1 MQQNRN
7 IKEITVNK
15 LFAGVS
21 ETLILSFFKQE
32 SFSGI
37 KEGEIIYQ
45 AGDESK
51 YLYLLLRG
59 DVKIKY
65 PRANYVSNKDFN
77 DFFGEKEIVDETRRI
92 SSAVANS
99 NCLIYKIEKKLFR
112 KLISRNPTLNS
123 NLENYGEINLPE
135 TTSNGKPT
143 FNFNGASKPVS
154 FRATNNVVGNELDEN
169 INTENPADLTSE
181 PPAAGTNEEP
191 EETIPGGTPTEAE
204 EETLTKEIEF
214 VPESGDTKP
223 QETEE
228 LETDSNKME
237 LEIDADDTDLKIEQ
251 GDTLLNIED
260 LPEQDVESME
270 EEVIAEKEVEKDQ
283 DLIDRE
289 QLRKVFGCID
299 GIYSGM
305 KLIDTV
311 KAIKKS
317 VAELTQSE
325 GAELLLVDEKISEMQ
340 KLIEKDDSYTIE
352 NFVLPE
358 GLAGNCAL
366 QKKII
371 NYDRPSDDSR
381 FVANID
387 QPGSARLKSILYFPI
402 IDEGGDT
409 IAVLVLSRESK
420 KYTED
425 EITYITMVSKQI
437 ERAIVRATDVEELLR
452 QDKLSLSTRLEK
464 FILNDIKTPLK
475 IINNYSDL
483 LSQKNLP
490 GDVDE
495 VIRMLQKQAHS
506 IEDLASSIISCSN
519 KCSGI
524 KINQIH
530 FNELVDDLLELLSEY
545 CEMREVKLYKKIG
558 NGAVVKVDRS
568 KFYTAVYQVI
578 KNACDVS
585 QEGGVV
591 YFSTELTDKWMIL
604 NIRDEG
610 PGIPEEIQDK
620 IFEPFFSEGNET
632 GEGLGLLLVK
642 NIMDA
647 HQGKISFESTTEGTT
662 FIISLPVVTDSN
674 EE

>member
-1 MQQNRN
+1 MQQNRSV
-7 IKEITVNK
+7 KEITVNK
-15 LFAGVS
+15 LFTGAS
-21 ETLILSFFKQE
+21 ETLIQSFLNQE
-32 SFSGI
+32 SFTSL

-65 PRANYVSNKDFN
+65 PKINYVSNKDFN

-99 NCLIYKIEKKLFR
+99 NCLIYKLEKKLFR
-112 KLISRNPTLNS
+112 KLIDINPTLNS
-123 NLENYGEINLPE
+123 NLENYGEIHLPE
-135 TTSNGKPT
+135 ISSEVKPT
-143 FNFNGASKPVS
+143 FSFGNSSKPIS
-154 FRATNNVVGNELDEN
+154 FSAAKDVIDNEWDDN
-169 INTENPADLTSE
+169 IKTENPAHLTPESPVAGIKEDPDKTIPNETLSE
-181 PPAAGTNEEP
+181 VQ
-191 EETIPGGTPTEAE
+191 EETPVE
-204 EETLTKEIEF
+204 KIEF
-214 VPESGDTKP
+214 VPKP
-223 QETEE
+223 GETEQQE
-228 LETDSNKME
+228 NDDLKIDSDNID
-237 LEIDADDTDLKIEQ
+237 LEIDAGDTDLKIEQ
-251 GDTLLNIED
+251 GDTILNIED
-260 LPEQDVESME
+260 LPEQDIESKE
-270 EEVIAEKEVEKDQ
+270 EEVVEEEKEDQ

-305 KLIDTV
+305 KLLDTV

-317 VAELTQSE
+317 VTELTQSE
-325 GAELLLVDEKISEMQ
+325 SAELLLVDEKISEMQ

-352 NFVLPE
+352 NFILPE

-366 QKKII
+366 QKKIL
-371 NYDRPSDDSR
+371 NYDRPTEDSR
-381 FVANID
+381 FVPNID

-402 IDEGGDT
+402 INEGGDT
-409 IAVLVLSRESK
+409 IAVLVLGRESK

-425 EITYITMVSKQI
+425 EIIYITMVSKQI
-437 ERAIVRATDVEELLR
+437 ERAIVRATEVEELLR
-452 QDKLSLSTRLEK
+452 QDKLSLNTRLEK
-464 FILNDIKTPLK
+464 FILNDIKSPLK
-475 IINNYSDL
+475 IINNYSEL

-490 GDVDE
+490 EDVNE
-495 VIRMLQKQAHS
+495 VVRMLQKQAHS

-519 KCSGI
+519 KCSEI

-558 NGAVVKVDRS
+558 DGTVVKVNRS
-568 KFYTAVYQVI
+568 KFYTAVFQVI

-591 YFSTELTDKWMIL
+591 YLSTELTDKWMIL

-610 PGIPEEIQDK
+610 PGIPEEIQNK
-620 IFEPFFSEGNET
+620 IFEPFFTEGNEA
-632 GEGLGLLLVK
+632 GEGLGLLLAK

-647 HQGKISFESTTEGTT
+647 HEGTISFESSAEGTT
-662 FIISLPVVTDSN
+662 FIISLPVVTDSD
-674 EE
+674 ED

>member
-15 LFAGVS
+15 LLTGVS
-21 ETLILSFFKQE
+21 EALILSFFNQE
-32 SFSGI
+32 KFARL

-65 PRANYVSNKDFN
+65 PRANYVSNKNFN

-99 NCLIYKIEKKLFR
+99 NCLIYKLEKKLFR
-112 KLISRNPTLNS
+112 KLIVRNPTLNS
-123 NLENYGEINLPE
+123 NLENYGEINLPKISSE
-135 TTSNGKPT
+135 VKPT
-143 FNFNGASKPVS
+143 FKFNGASKPIS
-154 FRATNNVVGNELDEN
+154 FRASNKAISNERKDNIEAEN
-169 INTENPADLTSE
+169 AAELTPE
-181 PPAAGTNEEP
+181 PPDSGIKEEP
-191 EETIPGGTPTEAE
+191 VGTLSEIQEETPE
-204 EETLTKEIEF
+204 EKIEF
-214 VPESGDTKP
+214 TPKPRETEP
-223 QETEE
+223 QEID
-228 LETDSNKME
+228 DS
-237 LEIDADDTDLKIEQ
+237 EIDTDNIDFEIDVGDTDLKIGQ
-251 GDTLLNIED
+251 DDAVLNIGD
-260 LPEQDVESME
+260 LPEQDIEDEE
-270 EEVIAEKEVEKDQ
+270 EEVIVEEEKEIDN
-283 DLIDRE
+283 DLMDRE

-317 VAELTQSE
+317 ITELTQSE
-325 GAELLLVDEKISEMQ
+325 SAELLLVDEKISEMQ
-340 KLIEKDDSYTIE
+340 KLIENDDSYTVE

-366 QKKII
+366 QKKIV
-371 NYDRPSDDSR
+371 NYDRPTDDSR
-381 FVANID
+381 FVAKID
-387 QPGSARLKSILYFPI
+387 QPGSARLKSILYFPVI
-402 IDEGGDT
+402 NEGGDT
-409 IAVLVLSRESK
+409 IAVLVLGRESK

-437 ERAIVRATDVEELLR
+437 ERAIVRATEIEELLK

-464 FILNDIKTPLK
+464 FILNDIKSPLK
-475 IINNYSDL
+475 IINNYSEL

-519 KCSGI
+519 NCSGTVTN
-524 KINQIH
+524 KIH
-530 FNELVDDLLELLSEY
+530 FSELIDDLLELLSEY
-545 CEMREVKLYKKIG
+545 CEMREVKLFKRIG
-558 NGAVVKVDRS
+558 GGTVVNIDRS
-568 KFYTAVYQVI
+568 KYYTAVFQVI

-591 YFSTELTDKWMIL
+591 YLSTELTDRWMIL

-620 IFEPFFSEGNET
+620 IFEPFFTAGNEA
-632 GEGLGLLLVK
+632 GEGLGLLLAK

-647 HQGKISFESTTEGTT
+647 HEGKISFESSAEGTN
-662 FIISLPVVTDSN
+662 FILSLPVENDS
-674 EE
+674 EEL

>member
-7 IKEITVNK
+7 IKEITINK

-21 ETLILSFFKQE
+21 ETLILSFFNQE
-32 SFSGI
+32 SFSGL
-37 KEGEIIYQ
+37 KEGEVIFQ
-45 AGDESK
+45 AGDESE

-65 PRANYVSNKDFN
+65 PRVNYVSNKGFN

-99 NCLIYKIEKKLFR
+99 NCLIYKLEKKLFR

-123 NLENYGEINLPE
+123 NLENFGEINLPE
-135 TTSNGKPT
+135 ISFNGKPT
-143 FNFNGASKPVS
+143 FNFNGASKPVGFS
-154 FRATNNVVGNELDEN
+154 ATNNVVGNEWDDN
-169 INTENPADLTSE
+169 IKTENPAELTSD
-181 PPAAGTNEEP
+181 PPAVGTKEVPEKIIPDGAPSETGEE
-191 EETIPGGTPTEAE
+191 I
-204 EETLTKEIEF
+204 LTKEIEF
-214 VPESGDTKP
+214 VPESDETKP
-223 QETEE
+223 QETDE
-228 LETDSNKME
+228 LEIDSDNIE
-237 LEIDADDTDLKIEQ
+237 LEIDAGDTDLKIEQ
-251 GDTLLNIED
+251 GETVQNIED
-260 LPEQDVESME
+260 LPQQNVESME
-270 EEVIAEKEVEKDQ
+270 EEVIGEEEEEKDH

-299 GIYSGM
+299 GIYSGV

-317 VAELTQSE
+317 VAELTNSE
-325 GAELLLVDEKISEMQ
+325 GAELLLIDEKISEMQ
-340 KLIEKDDSYTIE
+340 KLTEKDDSYTIE

-402 IDEGGDT
+402 INEGGDT

-420 KYTED
+420 KYTEE
-425 EITYITMVSKQI
+425 EITHITMVSRQI

-464 FILNDIKTPLK
+464 FILHDIKTPLE

-483 LSQKNLP
+483 LNQKNLP
-490 GDVDE
+490 EDVDE

-519 KCSGI
+519 KCSETET
-524 KINQIH
+524 NQIH

-545 CEMREVKLYKKIG
+545 CEMREIKLYKKIG
-558 NGAVVKVDRS
+558 DGAVVKVDRS

-585 QEGGVV
+585 NEGGVV

-620 IFEPFFSEGNET
+620 IFKPFFTEGKET

-642 NIMDA
+642 NIIDV
-647 HQGKISFESTTEGTT
+647 HHGKISFESTAEGTT
-662 FIISLPVVTDSN
+662 FIISLPVVTDSD
-674 EE
+674 ED

>member
-7 IKEITVNK
+7 TKEITVNK
-15 LFAGVS
+15 LFAGVN
-21 ETLILSFFKQE
+21 EKLILSIFNQE

-37 KEGEIIYQ
+37 KEGEVIYQ

-51 YLYLLLRG
+51 YLFLLLRG

-65 PRANYVSNKDFN
+65 PRANYVSTKDFN

-99 NCLIYKIEKKLFR
+99 NCLIYKLEKKLFR
-112 KLISRNPTLNS
+112 KLIAKNSTLNS
-123 NLENYGEINLPE
+123 NLENFGEINLPE
-135 TTSNGKPT
+135 ISSNGKPT
-143 FNFNGASKPVS
+143 FNFNSASKPVS
-154 FRATNNVVGNELDEN
+154 FSATKNVIGNEWDDNTNSEN
-169 INTENPADLTSE
+169 HAELSPE
-181 PPAAGTNEEP
+181 PPDTGIKEEP
-191 EETIPGGTPTEAE
+191 DKSILDKPPVE
-204 EETLTKEIEF
+204 EIEY
-214 VPESGDTKP
+214 VSKPGETKP
-223 QETEE
+223 SEIEDS
-228 LETDSNKME
+228 ETDADNIDF
-237 LEIDADDTDLKIEQ
+237 EIDADNTDLKIEQ
-251 GDTLLNIED
+251 GDTNLKMED
-260 LPEQDVESME
+260 LPEQDVESKDEKVIVE
-270 EEVIAEKEVEKDQ
+270 EEKEKDH

-305 KLIDTV
+305 KLLDTV

-317 VAELTQSE
+317 VTELTQSE
-325 GAELLLVDEKISEMQ
+325 GAELFLVDEKISEMQ
-340 KLIEKDDSYTIE
+340 KLIEKDNSYTVE

-371 NYDRPSDDSR
+371 NYDRPTDDSR

-402 IDEGGDT
+402 INDGGDT

-420 KYTED
+420 KYTDD

-437 ERAIVRATDVEELLR
+437 ERAIVRATEVEELLR
-452 QDKLSLSTRLEK
+452 QDKLSLNTRLEK
-464 FILNDIKTPLK
+464 FILNDIKMPLE

-490 GDVDE
+490 EDVDE
-495 VIRMLQKQAHS
+495 VIRMLQKQAQS
-506 IEDLASSIISCSN
+506 IEDLASSVISCSN
-519 KCSGI
+519 KCPDI
-524 KINQIH
+524 KLNQIH

-558 NGAVVKVDRS
+558 GGAVVKVDRS

-604 NIRDEG
+604 YIKDDG

-620 IFEPFFSEGNET
+620 IFEPFFTEGNET
-632 GEGLGLLLVK
+632 GEGLGLLFVK

-647 HQGKISFESTTEGTT
+647 HQGKITFESTDDGTT
-662 FIISLPVVTDSN
+662 FIMSLPIVTDAN
-674 EE
+674 AD

>member
-15 LFAGVS
+15 LLTGVS
-21 ETLILSFFKQE
+21 EALILSFFNQE
-32 SFSGI
+32 NFTRL

-65 PRANYVSNKDFN
+65 PRANYVSNKNFN

-112 KLISRNPTLNS
+112 KLIARNPTLNS
-123 NLENYGEINLPE
+123 NLENYGEINLP
-135 TTSNGKPT
+135 TTISQVKPT
-143 FNFNGASKPVS
+143 FNFNGASKPIS
-154 FRATNNVVGNELDEN
+154 FRTSNKAISNERKDNIEAEN
-169 INTENPADLTSE
+169 AAELTPE
-181 PPAAGTNEEP
+181 PPDSGIKEEP
-191 EETIPGGTPTEAE
+191 VGTLSEIQEEAPVE
-204 EETLTKEIEF
+204 KIEF
-214 VPESGDTKP
+214 TPKPGVTEP
-223 QETEE
+223 QEID
-228 LETDSNKME
+228 DSEIDSDNIDF
-237 LEIDADDTDLKIEQ
+237 EIDAGDADLKI
-251 GDTLLNIED
+251 DRDDAVLNIEN
-260 LPEQDVESME
+260 LPEQDIEDEEDEVIVE
-270 EEVIAEKEVEKDQ
+270 EEKDN
-283 DLIDRE
+283 DLMDRE

-317 VAELTQSE
+317 IAELTQSE
-325 GAELLLVDEKISEMQ
+325 SAELLLVDERISEIR
-340 KLIEKDDSYTIE
+340 KLIEKDDSYSVE

-371 NYDRPSDDSR
+371 NYDRPTDDSR
-381 FVANID
+381 FVAKID

-402 IDEGGDT
+402 INEGGDT
-409 IAVLVLSRESK
+409 IVVLVLGRESK

-437 ERAIVRATDVEELLR
+437 ERAIVRATEIEELLK

-464 FILNDIKTPLK
+464 FILNDIKSSLK
-475 IINNYSDL
+475 IINNYAEL

-490 GDVDE
+490 EDVDE

-506 IEDLASSIISCSN
+506 IEDLASSIINCSKNCSEAETN
-519 KCSGI
+519 K
-524 KINQIH
+524 IH
-530 FNELVDDLLELLSEY
+530 FNELFDDLLELLSEY
-545 CEMREVKLYKKIG
+545 CEMREVKLFKRIG
-558 NGAVVKVDRS
+558 DGTVVNIDRS
-568 KFYTAVYQVI
+568 KYYTAVFQVI

-591 YFSTELTDKWMIL
+591 YLSTELTDRWMIL

-610 PGIPEEIQDK
+610 PGIPEEIQDN
-620 IFEPFFSEGNET
+620 IFEPFFTEGNEA
-632 GEGLGLLLVK
+632 GEGLGLLLAK

-647 HQGKISFESTTEGTT
+647 HEGKISFESSAEGTT
-662 FIISLPVVTDSN
+662 FILSLPVENDS
-674 EE
+674 EEL

>member
-21 ETLILSFFKQE
+21 ETLILSFFNQE
-32 SFSGI
+32 SFSGL
-37 KEGEIIYQ
+37 KEGEVIYQ
-45 AGDESK
+45 SGDESK

-59 DVKIKY
+59 EVKIKY
-65 PRANYVSNKDFN
+65 PRVNYVSNRGFN

-135 TTSNGKPT
+135 ITSNGKST
-143 FNFNGASKPVS
+143 FNFNGAAKPVS
-154 FRATNNVVGNELDEN
+154 FSATNKVVGNEWDD
-169 INTENPADLTSE
+169 NTIPENPVELNSE
-181 PPAAGTNEEP
+181 PPAAGTVEEP
-191 EETIPGGTPTEAE
+191 EKTISD
-204 EETLTKEIEF
+204 ETLSEADGKALRKEIEF
-214 VPESGDTKP
+214 VPESGEENL
-223 QETEE
+223 QETNE
-228 LETDSNKME
+228 LETYSDNIE

-251 GDTLLNIED
+251 GETVLNIED
-260 LPEQDVESME
+260 LPQQDVESMQE
-270 EEVIAEKEVEKDQ
+270 KVIAEEEKDH

-317 VAELTQSE
+317 VAELTHSE

-340 KLIEKDDSYTIE
+340 KLTEEDDSYTIE

-402 IDEGGDT
+402 IDKCGDT

-420 KYTED
+420 KYTEE
-425 EITYITMVSKQI
+425 EITHITMVSKQV

-464 FILNDIKTPLK
+464 FILNDIKTPLE

-483 LSQKNLP
+483 LSQKKLP
-490 GDVDE
+490 EDVDE

-519 KCSGI
+519 KCSEI

-545 CEMREVKLYKKIG
+545 CEMRGVKLYKKIG
-558 NGAVVKVDRS
+558 DGAVVRVDRA

-585 QEGGVV
+585 HEGGVV

-610 PGIPEEIQDK
+610 PGVPEEIQNK
-620 IFEPFFSEGNET
+620 IYDPFFTEGNET
-632 GEGLGLLLVK
+632 GEGLGLFLAK

-647 HQGKISFESTTEGTT
+647 HHGKISFESSAEGTT
-662 FIISLPVVTDSN
+662 FIISLPVVTETD
-674 EE
+674 ED

>member
-7 IKEITVNK
+7 TKEITVNK
-15 LFAGVS
+15 LFAGVN
-21 ETLILSFFKQE
+21 ERLILSIFNQE

-65 PRANYVSNKDFN
+65 TRINYVSNKNFN

-92 SSAVANS
+92 SSAVANN

-112 KLISRNPTLNS
+112 KLIARNPTLNS
-123 NLENYGEINLPE
+123 NLENFGEINLPE
-135 TTSNGKPT
+135 ISSNGKPT
-143 FNFNGASKPVS
+143 FNFNSASKPVS
-154 FRATNNVVGNELDEN
+154 FSATNNVIDNGGDTDDTSEL
-169 INTENPADLTSE
+169 NPE
-181 PPAAGTNEEP
+181 PPAAGAKEEP
-191 EETIPGGTPTEAE
+191 EKTISDKPPV
-204 EETLTKEIEF
+204 KEIEY
-214 VPESGDTKP
+214 VSKPGETKP
-223 QETEE
+223 P
-228 LETDSNKME
+228 ETDDSESDADNIDF
-237 LEIDADDTDLKIEQ
+237 EIDAGDTDLKIEQ
-251 GDTLLNIED
+251 GDTNLNMED
-260 LPEQDVESME
+260 LPKQDVESKDEKVIVE
-270 EEVIAEKEVEKDQ
+270 EEKEKDH

-305 KLIDTV
+305 KLLDTV

-317 VAELTQSE
+317 VTELTQSE
-325 GAELLLVDEKISEMQ
+325 SAELLLVDEKISEMQ
-340 KLIEKDDSYTIE
+340 RLIEKDNSYTIE

-371 NYDRPSDDSR
+371 NYDRPTDDSR
-381 FVANID
+381 FVGNID

-402 IDEGGDT
+402 INDGGDT

-420 KYTED
+420 KYTDD
-425 EITYITMVSKQI
+425 EITYITMVSRQI
-437 ERAIVRATDVEELLR
+437 ERAIVRATEVEELLR
-452 QDKLSLSTRLEK
+452 QDKLSLNTRLEK
-464 FILNDIKTPLK
+464 FILNDIKSPLE

-490 GDVDE
+490 EDVDE

-519 KCSGI
+519 KCSEI
-524 KINQIH
+524 KINHIH

-545 CEMREVKLYKKIG
+545 CEMREIKLYKKIG
-558 NGAVVKVDRS
+558 GGAVVKVDRS

-591 YFSTELTDKWMIL
+591 YLSTELTDKWMIL
-604 NIRDEG
+604 YIRDDG

-620 IFEPFFSEGNET
+620 IFEPFFTEGNET

-647 HQGKISFESTTEGTT
+647 HQGKITFESSTEGTT
-662 FIISLPVVTDSN
+662 FIISLPLVTNSD
-674 EE
+674 ED